1 MSGEENTFIAKLK
14 NRKVFLWILIFTIT
28 TLWGYAWVVMKQ
40 SLDYMGPF
48 TFNAFRFGIGALTS
62 LLFVW
67 LLKVGLPPKKYWKHL
82 AVIGILQ
89 ISVVY
94 LFIMLAIRFVDAGK
108 SSVLLYSM
116 PMWGSLLAAKF
127 LGERLNI
134 SKTMGLGMGMIGL
147 LTILGWDIWAG
158 QSFEVIF
165 GEMLIVIAAIIWA
178 ISNTYYRKFVSEL
191 PQVQVSAF
199 QMSVG
204 AIILILAAFMM
215 ESGNPI
221 ILNATSIYYI
231 LFSGVFASAVCFL
244 IWFMIMSIVDMV
256 TATISTLLVPIFGL
270 FLSNLILGEQ
280 MTTSVVIGSLLI
292 IVGIFVSQVK
302 WKRRDVQQLKTTR
315 EQRNVSG
322 GE

>member
-1 MSGEENTFIAKLK
+1 MSDQELSFVAKLK
-14 NRKVFLWILIFTIT
+14 NKKIFLWILILTNT

-48 TFNAFRFGIGALTS
+48 TFNAFRFGIGAFIS
-62 LLFVW
+62 LFFVW
-67 LLKVGLPPKKYWKHL
+67 LMKVGLPPKKYWKHL
-82 AVIGILQ
+82 VVIGFLQ

-94 LFIMLAIRFVDAGK
+94 IFIMLAIRFVDAGK

-116 PMWGSLLAAKF
+116 PMWGSLLAVKF
-127 LGERLNI
+127 LGEKLNI
-134 SKTMGLGMGMIGL
+134 SKTVGLGMGMIGL

-165 GEMLIVIAAIIWA
+165 GEMMIVIAAIIWA
-178 ISNTYYRKFVSEL
+178 VSNTYYRKFANEL

-199 QMSVG
+199 QMSFG
-204 AIILILAAFMM
+204 AVIIILAALFM
-215 ESGNPI
+215 ERGEPI

-270 FLSNLILGEQ
+270 FLSNLILGEI

-292 IVGIFVSQVK
+292 IFGIVISQVK
-302 WKRRDVQQLKTTR
+302 WKKREAQQLSTTG

>member
-165 GEMLIVIAAIIWA
+165 GEKLIVIAAIIWA